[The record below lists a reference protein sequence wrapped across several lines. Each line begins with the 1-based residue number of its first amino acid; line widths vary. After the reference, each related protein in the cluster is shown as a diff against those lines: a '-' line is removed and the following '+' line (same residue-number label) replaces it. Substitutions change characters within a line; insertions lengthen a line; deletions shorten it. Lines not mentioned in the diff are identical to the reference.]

1 MHIEPLIYAQENIII
16 IITMEMKIMKIDP
29 FTVSITILVRGQS
42 QLKLQQMYG
51 KLFNFQTL

>member
-1 MHIEPLIYAQENIII
+1 MWLLLLRINTVFIYSRSLYV
-16 IITMEMKIMKIDP
+16 TKDP
-29 FTVSITILVRGQS
+29 FTVSVAILVGGQS